1 MTVGFIV
8 KIGTGSYHPFCNCS
22 RPSSSGQFS
31 NSFQVSFC
39 PRFHTEPYGTPPISN
54 QERAFPGYFQDISRI
69 FPGYF
74 QDISME
80 SHQTQRFSAPLQAL
94 WANSSNWSRFG
105 GHGGSWHVATCH
117 YTSTCPSVKNREWVN
132 GQFVDCQMIYRWFA
146 C

>member
-1 MTVGFIV
+1 M

-39 PRFHTEPYGTPPISN
+39 PRFHTEPYGTPQFQIKK
-54 QERAFPGYFQDISRI
+54 EHFQDISRI

-74 QDISME
+74 QGDNME

-132 GQFVDCQMIYRWFA
+132 GPFVDYQMIYR
-146 C
+146 